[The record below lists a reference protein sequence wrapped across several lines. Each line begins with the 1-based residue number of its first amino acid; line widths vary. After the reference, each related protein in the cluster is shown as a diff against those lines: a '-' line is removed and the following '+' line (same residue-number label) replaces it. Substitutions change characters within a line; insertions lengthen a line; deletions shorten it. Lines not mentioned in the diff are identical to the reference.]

1 MNGTWSTRAVAV
13 ELGLTPDGQ
22 WEIELG
28 DLVDVAGGAGFAALG
43 LVASRAGADAA
54 ATYAGAGLR
63 CHELLALVVGEDGAS
78 TVRYAERLAE
88 AAALVRAEWVLTTF
102 QVGLSADTAKVI
114 ERCAAMFVDAGA
126 AMAVEFSPL
135 GPVPSI
141 SDGLDVVRAA
151 GAGRAAL
158 MIDTWHFSF
167 GDSTWED
174 LAAVPLEEIAYV
186 QFADAPPPLSD
197 DRMYET
203 MNRRAL
209 PGDGVLELDR
219 FASTLLERGWEGLV
233 SVEVLNEELRAT
245 PVRDF
250 ARRAYEATARYWS

>member
-1 MNGTWSTRAVAV
+1 V
-13 ELGLTPDGQ
+13 ELGLTPDGR
-22 WEIELG
+22 WAVDLG
-28 DLVDVAGGAGFAALG
+28 ELVDAASAAGFAALG
-43 LVASRAGADAA
+43 LVASRAGAEAASAYAA
-54 ATYAGAGLR
+54 AELR
-63 CHELLALVVGEDGAS
+63 CHELLALIVGEDGAS

-88 AAALVRAEWVLTTF
+88 AAALADAEWVLTTF
-102 QVGLSADTAKVI
+102 QVGLAADTAKVI
-114 ERCAAMFVDAGA
+114 ERCAAMFADAGA

-141 SDGLDVVRAA
+141 SEGLDVVRAA
-151 GAGRAAL
+151 GAGRAGL

-167 GDSTWED
+167 GESTWDD
-174 LAAVPLEEIAYV
+174 LAAVPLEQIAYV
-186 QFADAPPPLSD
+186 QFTDALAPVSD
-197 DRMYET
+197 DRMRET

-233 SVEVLNEELRAT
+233 SVEVLNEELRAI
-245 PVRDF
+245 PVRAF